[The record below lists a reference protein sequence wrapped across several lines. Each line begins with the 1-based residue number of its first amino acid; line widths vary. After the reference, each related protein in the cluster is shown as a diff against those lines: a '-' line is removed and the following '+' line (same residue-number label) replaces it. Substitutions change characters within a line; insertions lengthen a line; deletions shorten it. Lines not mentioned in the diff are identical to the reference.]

1 MSDSTEVNKEEPQ
14 AGSGSEGRGESQEL
28 SAGDLERHCQEAES
42 VLNKLLEL
50 MALDCKAQLK
60 GCDGG
65 RGQLEVDGADV
76 ALVIGKH
83 GQTIDA
89 LQFLS
94 GLIASRALGTWVP
107 ISVDAAGY
115 REKRAAALT
124 QMAKDVAAQV
134 REKGEEAV
142 LDVLRPHER
151 RIVHLALRDDEGIV
165 TYSEG
170 EEPFRRVIIS
180 PAD

>member
-1 MSDSTEVNKEEPQ
+1 MSDVTDDNSVEPTAGGGSRGRDEQQ
-14 AGSGSEGRGESQEL
+14 ATPDEI
-28 SAGDLERHCQEAES
+28 ERHCREAES
-42 VLNKLLEL
+42 ALRRLLEL
-50 MALDCKAQLK
+50 MGLDCQAELS
-60 GCDGG
+60 GCEEG
-65 RGQLEVDGADV
+65 RGQIEITGPDV

-94 GLIASRALGTWVP
+94 GLIASRALGGWVP
-107 ISVDAAGY
+107 INLDAAGY
-115 REKRAAALT
+115 RDRRAAALT
-124 QMAKDVAAQV
+124 QMAKEVAAQV
-134 REKGEEAV
+134 KEKGEEAV

-151 RIVHLALRDDEGIV
+151 RIVHLALRDEEGIV

-170 EEPFRRVIIS
+170 EEPFRRVVIS

>member
-1 MSDSTEVNKEEPQ
+1 MTDTEEIGPEETQDPTRAQ
-14 AGSGSEGRGESQEL
+14 EGADAEETGS
-28 SAGDLERHCQEAES
+28 GDLERNCRQSEG
-42 VLNKLLEL
+42 VLNRLLEL
-50 MALDCKAQLK
+50 MELDCKANLA
-60 GCDGG
+60 GCEAG
-65 RGQLEVDGADV
+65 RGQLEITGDDV

-89 LQFLS
+89 LQFLA
-94 GLIASRALGTWVP
+94 GLIASRASGTWVP

-115 REKRAAALT
+115 RGRRAAALT
-124 QMAKDVAAQV
+124 QMAKEVAAQV

-170 EEPFRRVIIS
+170 EEPFRRVVIS

>member
-1 MSDSTEVNKEEPQ
+1 MNEIPPEETERNCK
-14 AGSGSEGRGESQEL
+14 
-28 SAGDLERHCQEAES
+28 EAES
-42 VLNKLLEL
+42 TLNRLLDL
-50 MALDCKAQLK
+50 MGLDCKAELK
-60 GCDGG
+60 GCESG
-65 RGQLEVDGADV
+65 RGQIEISGGDV

-89 LQFLS
+89 VQFLS
-94 GLIASRALGTWVP
+94 GLIASRATGTWVP

-115 REKRAAALT
+115 RERRAAALT
-124 QMAKDVAAQV
+124 QMAQEVAAQV
-134 REKGEEAV
+134 KEKGEEAV

-151 RIVHLALRDDEGIV
+151 RIVHLALRDEEGIA

-170 EEPFRRVIIS
+170 EEPFRRVVIS